1 MLNGKGNQK
10 QDCADEE
17 SRVEAQ
23 PEAFLHEA
31 EVCELDL
38 PGADRGVRREKRVQ
52 DIARGDAAADG
63 EHWCPGEPIAPD
75 RERRDE
81 LGVTHPSRSAVD
93 RCATGLVGEEAGDL
107 RIGEGLEKAE
117 DDRQGPHQRRGRAHR
132 RGNAADGEE
141 DERRDAAC
149 DQNASFQLMTL

>member
-1 MLNGKGNQK
+1 MKK
-10 QDCADEE
+10 
-17 SRVEAQ
+17 VELRRNLRPSFMKPRSASWISQ
-23 PEAFLHEA
+23 
-31 EVCELDL
+31 
-38 PGADRGVRREKRVQ
+38 VRIAACEKRVQ